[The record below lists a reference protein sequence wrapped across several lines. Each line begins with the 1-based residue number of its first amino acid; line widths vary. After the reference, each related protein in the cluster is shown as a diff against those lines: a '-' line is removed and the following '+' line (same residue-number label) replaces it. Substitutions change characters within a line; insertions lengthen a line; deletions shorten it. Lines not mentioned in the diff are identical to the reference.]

1 MQIKL
6 ETVTLTDGS
15 EVHDLVMV
23 QGTNTIRLG
32 MIADDAQE
40 AMRELVVWL
49 EDYTMDLVESMA
61 DSKPV
66 QTPATSEGGAA

>member
-6 ETVTLTDGS
+6 ETVTLPDGS
-15 EVHDLVMV
+15 EVHDLVLV

-49 EDYTMDLVESMA
+49 EYYTMDLVEIMS